1 MLGRI
6 SLTLAWVNLRRLLL
20 EVALGRLLRVTLR
33 RVPLWRSLVVL
44 LLKVALCFP
53 ILLRSPPLAL
63 LHLDLVRRDHQEEV
77 YAKHPGK
84 NAAEGKQEFEF
95 DHCHEDL
102 PDLHGETKCRQPDP
116 WGHQTHVALKQKVDV
131 KFK

>member
-20 EVALGRLLRVTLR
+20 GVALGRLLRVTLR

-44 LLKVALCFP
+44 LLRVALCFP

-63 LHLDLVRRDHQEEV
+63 LHLDLVRPDHQEEV
-77 YAKHPGK
+77 GEKHPGK
-84 NAAEGKQEFEF
+84 NAAEGLNEVED
-95 DHCHEDL
+95 DHCLEDV
-102 PDLHGETKCRQPDP
+102 E
-116 WGHQTHVALKQKVDV
+116 DV
-131 KFK
+131 